1 MLHQLQSTVET
12 EESRWKS
19 RLSEKEGELE
29 QVRKETEKLTKSNL
43 ALEESLKVV
52 NSAEEVWC
60 SFNVFECEMKDLRLF
75 SKYNKPT

>member
-19 RLSEKEGELE
+19 RLADKEAELE
-29 QVRKETEKLTKSNL
+29 QVRKETDKLTKNIT

-52 NSAEEVWC
+52 NSAEEV
-60 SFNVFECEMKDLRLF
+60 
-75 SKYNKPT
+75 

>member
-19 RLSEKEGELE
+19 RLSEKEAELE
-29 QVRKETEKLTKSNL
+29 QVRKETDKLTKNVT

-52 NSAEEVWC
+52 NSAEEV
-60 SFNVFECEMKDLRLF
+60 
-75 SKYNKPT
+75 

>member
-19 RLSEKEGELE
+19 RLGEKEAELE
-29 QVRKETEKLTKSNL
+29 QVRKETDKLKQSNI

-52 NSAEEVWC
+52 NSAEEV
-60 SFNVFECEMKDLRLF
+60 
-75 SKYNKPT
+75 

>member
-19 RLSEKEGELE
+19 RLGDKEAELE
-29 QVRKETEKLTKSNL
+29 QVRKETDKLTKNIT

-52 NSAEEVWC
+52 NSAEEV
-60 SFNVFECEMKDLRLF
+60 
-75 SKYNKPT
+75 

>member
-1 MLHQLQSTVET
+1 MLHQLQSKVET

-19 RLSEKEGELE
+19 RLGEKEAELE
-29 QVRKETEKLTKSNL
+29 QVRKETQKLSQNNI

-60 SFNVFECEMKDLRLF
+60 KYKVFECEP
-75 SKYNKPT
+75 NPTKKEFIQTKK